1 MVEMDSRLKGII
13 LNHTL
18 KSYNITPIESANVL
32 RVTMKFYG
40 GFKYKSPN
48 KRRRD
53 KLRKEKFLARFRR
66 PPILVPI
73 PFLEPGQSPSP
84 AILGGPVPEAII
96 TAFSTEVEELVA
108 ETKKMYKKLI
118 HLAQEA
124 EDAEKQRHRMCNWVL
139 DLKDQKYDVQKEIW
153 KLEQDLNG
161 KKEELA
167 QLEARKKELE
177 ASGLKGPIVT
187 PSVLGLSQGGASAE
201 TRAPKKKKKNK
212 PKRHPGLPSQEGQE
226 YYKSYLAHL

>member
-1 MVEMDSRLKGII
+1 MVGMGSQLKWII

-18 KSYNITPIESANVL
+18 KCYKITPIESANVL

-40 GFKYKSPN
+40 GFKYKSPS
-48 KRRRD
+48 KRRD
-53 KLRKEKFLARFRR
+53 KLSKEKFLAKFRR
-66 PPILVPI
+66 DPILVPI

-84 AILGGPVPEAII
+84 ASLGGPVPGSTI
-96 TAFSTEVEELVA
+96 TTFSTEVEELVA
-108 ETKKMYKKLI
+108 EIKKWCKKCI

-124 EDAEKQRHRMCNWVL
+124 EDAEKQKDRMCNWVL

-153 KLEQDLNG
+153 KLEQDQNG

-187 PSVLGLSQGGASAE
+187 SSVSGSSQGGVSAE
-201 TRAPKKKKKNK
+201 TRAPKMKMKNK
-212 PKRHPGLPSQEGQE
+212 QKRHPGLSSQEGQE
-226 YYKSYLAHL
+226 YYMSYLAHL

>member
-1 MVEMDSRLKGII
+1 M
-13 LNHTL
+13 
-18 KSYNITPIESANVL
+18 A
-32 RVTMKFYG
+32 
-40 GFKYKSPN
+40 
-48 KRRRD
+48 
-53 KLRKEKFLARFRR
+53 
-66 PPILVPI
+66 
-73 PFLEPGQSPSP
+73 
-84 AILGGPVPEAII
+84 
-96 TAFSTEVEELVA
+96 TAFATEIKEVVA
-108 ETKKMYKKLI
+108 EIKRLCQKCI

-124 EDAEKQRHRMCNWVL
+124 EDAEKQRDRMCNWVL

-161 KKEELA
+161 KKEDLA

-187 PSVLGLSQGGASAE
+187 PSVSGLSQGGASAE

>member
-1 MVEMDSRLKGII
+1 MVGMDSQLKGII

-18 KSYNITPIESANVL
+18 KSYKITPIESANVL
-32 RVTMKFYG
+32 RVTIKFYG
-40 GFKYKSPN
+40 CFKYKSPS
-48 KRRRD
+48 KRRMD
-53 KLRKEKFLARFRR
+53 KLRKEKFLAKFRR
-66 PPILVPI
+66 DPILVSI

-84 AILGGPVPEAII
+84 ATLGGPVPEATI

-108 ETKKMYKKLI
+108 EIKKMCKKHI

-124 EDAEKQRHRMCNWVL
+124 EGTEKQRDRICNWVL

-177 ASGLKGPIVT
+177 AFCLKGPIVT
-187 PSVLGLSQGGASAE
+187 SSVSGLFQGDASAE
-201 TRAPKKKKKNK
+201 TRAPKKKNEIKQ
-212 PKRHPGLPSQEGQE
+212 KRHTGLSSQEGQE